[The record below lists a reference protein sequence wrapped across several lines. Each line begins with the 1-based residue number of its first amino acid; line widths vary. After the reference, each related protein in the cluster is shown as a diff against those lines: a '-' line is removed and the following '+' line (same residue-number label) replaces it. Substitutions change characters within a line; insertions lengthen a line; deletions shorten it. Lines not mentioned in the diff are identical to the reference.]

1 MLSLNTYKGNSMTNN
16 IQSKEVVMYPDGR
29 VDTNNASAYV
39 GLSEKTMAMMRCN
52 GTGPKFVK
60 RGRIFYFREDL
71 DSWLNAGGRFTS
83 TAQAQLSAA

>member
-1 MLSLNTYKGNSMTNN
+1 MTNK
-16 IQSKEVVMYPDGR
+16 ISAKEVVMYPDGR
-29 VDTNNASAYV
+29 VDTHNASAYV
-39 GLSEKTMAMMRCN
+39 GLSEKTLAMMRCN

-83 TAQAQLSAA
+83 TAQAQQSAV